1 MPGKLEDLCY
11 LAHHV
16 KRASLMADIKLS
28 LGLNYQPTPILLYFG
43 GHYMRVELYF
53 FLNKKSSKFY
63 LQNTRLYVQF
73 YLKSVEVALF
83 SSRSRIYA
91 AKSEKAGNK
100 LGNKVMVVVKVQ
112 TSTRERRYLLN
123 WWWYILLHVR
133 RYLQAFTYYL
143 CTSLWDLSEI
153 VRYTLSKMFKAITLH

>member
-1 MPGKLEDLCY
+1 
-11 LAHHV
+11 
-16 KRASLMADIKLS
+16 
-28 LGLNYQPTPILLYFG
+28 
-43 GHYMRVELYF
+43 MRVELYF

-112 TSTRERRYLLN
+112 TSTREK
-123 WWWYILLHVR
+123 VPTDDG
-133 RYLQAFTYYL
+133 TYYYMYEGICKPL
-143 CTSLWDLSEI
+143 PIICARAYDTW
-153 VRYTLSKMFKAITLH
+153 VK